1 MKFWKK
7 IAACGLSVA
16 LAVGTGVLLT
26 GCGGSEKDAAARM
39 QVDINPSVEFI
50 LDADNKVLSVTALNE
65 RRLPDH
71 RGRGFCRK
79 NRGGSRGNDGKHFY
93 RCGVSR

>member
-16 LAVGTGVLLT
+16 LAVGTASCLQG
-26 GCGGSEKDAAARM
+26 AAGAKKTPPLACKW
-39 QVDINPSVEFI
+39 ISILASNLF
-50 LDADNKVLSVTALNE
+50 LDADNKVLSVTALNDDGSLIIAGE
-65 RRLPDH
+65 A
-71 RGRGFCRK
+71 FVWK